1 MYIYELFE
9 NDNYSCIEIFKN
21 LHLNLLKNI
30 DKH

>member
-1 MYIYELFE
+1 MNCFIE
-9 NDNYSCIEIFKN
+9 NDNYSCIEIFKS